1 MEKLT
6 LRHLSSSLTILLSP
20 GFTLGL
26 QMEDQVVSAP
36 GLVITIITDK
46 SRVARDEDRVTSDSR
61 GGGSRV
67 AP

>member
-20 GFTLGL
+20 WLTLGL

-61 GGGSRV
+61 GSGSGV

>member
-1 MEKLT
+1 MNKLT

-26 QMEDQVVSAP
+26 EVDDQVVSAP
-36 GLVITIITDK
+36 GLVITIITDE
-46 SRVARDEDRVTSDSR
+46 SRVARDEDGVTSDSR
-61 GGGSRV
+61 GGRSRV